1 MTTMRDEPIASS
13 LPPGLAGW
21 SMDTAFAITDDREP
35 GGVTTDKPL
44 LSGVIEGF
52 YGRAWTHRQRLE
64 MLDWIAGAGMNTF
77 VYGPKDDIKIRA
89 RWRET
94 YSAAEAAELQE
105 LVEAARARRLNFMV
119 AIAPCLDVVYSD
131 AGDLEALKRRLD
143 QLLGLGVTHFALLF
157 DDIPARMAAADEQSF
172 ESFAAAQV
180 YFANSAFEHLK
191 AQVEHP
197 VVLFCPTE
205 YCAAFA
211 GRDVPGSAYLKT
223 IGEGLDPEIGV
234 FWTGPDIVSRT
245 ITAESLREIGRVLR
259 RKPIIWENFHANDYD
274 IRRVMAGPLGG
285 RKAEIL
291 GLIDGLITNPN
302 NEFEANF
309 VPVHTT
315 GSFTRGVDV
324 EAAALAPALAAWRE
338 RFRLAFTAPVQTLG
352 IEELRLLVELNY
364 QPFRQGPEVEAL
376 LQTARRLL
384 SEPHPDVQA
393 AEWQAGHRAIVAL
406 RDRIRHLFD
415 RMTEL
420 ENRDLFY
427 AFHPYLWEAREEVTH
442 LVSYLDWLAE
452 GQPEGAEFPDGD
464 RIYNFY
470 RRGFGVAVQELLPRD
485 ASGIYRHFGA

>member
-1 MTTMRDEPIASS
+1 MRDDPIASS

-21 SMDTAFAITDDREP
+21 SMDTTFEAGNDREL
-35 GGVTTDKPL
+35 GSVVTTKPML
-44 LSGVIEGF
+44 TGVIEGF
-52 YGRAWTHRQRLE
+52 YGRAWTHAQRLE

-94 YSAAEAAELQE
+94 YNAAEAAELRE
-105 LVEAARARRLNFMV
+105 LVEAARARKLNFMV

-131 AGDLEALKRRLD
+131 ASDLEALKRRLD
-143 QLLGLGVTHFALLF
+143 QLLELGVKHFALLF
-157 DDIPARMAAADEQSF
+157 DDIPSTMAEADERAFDSF
-172 ESFAAAQV
+172 GAAQV
-180 YFANSAFEHLK
+180 YFTNSAFEHLK
-191 AQVEHP
+191 SRVEHP

-211 GRDVPGSAYLKT
+211 KRDVPGSGYLNT

-234 FWTGPDIVSRT
+234 FWTGPDIVSKS
-245 ITAESLREIGRVLR
+245 ISAESLREIGRVLR
-259 RKPIIWENFHANDYD
+259 RKPVIWENFHANDYD

-285 RKAEIL
+285 RKADIL

-309 VPVHTT
+309 VSVHTT
-315 GSFTRGVDV
+315 GAFARGVDV
-324 EAAALAPALAAWRE
+324 EAEALAAALTAWQK
-338 RFRLAFTAPVQTLG
+338 RFRLAFAGDKVLG
-352 IEELRLLVELNY
+352 LDDLQLLVELNY

-376 LQTARRLL
+376 LQTARRMLAQKR
-384 SEPHPDVQA
+384 PDVA
-393 AEWQAGHRAIVAL
+393 AADWQAGHWAITGL
-406 RDRIRHLFD
+406 RDRIRDLFH

-442 LVSYLDWLAE
+442 LVAYLDWLSENPA
-452 GQPEGAEFPDGD
+452 EGAEFPDKE

-470 RRGFGVAVQELLPRD
+470 RRGFAVAVQELLPRD
-485 ASGIYRHFGA
+485 ASGRYRHAG

>member
-1 MTTMRDEPIASS
+1 MPTMRDEPIASS

-21 SMDTAFAITDDREP
+21 SMDTAFAPWNDEEEGAVADE
-35 GGVTTDKPL
+35 KPL
-44 LSGVIEGF
+44 LTGVIEGF
-52 YGRAWTHRQRLE
+52 YGRAWTHAQRLE
-64 MLDWIAGAGMNTF
+64 MLHWIAGAGMNTF

-94 YSAAEAAELQE
+94 YDAAEAAALAELA
-105 LVEAARARRLNFMV
+105 EAARGRGLNFMV

-131 AGDLEALKRRLD
+131 PRDLAALTGRLD
-143 QLLGLGVTHFALLF
+143 QLLGLGVKHFALLF
-157 DDIPARMAAADEQSF
+157 DDIPAQMAAADAQAF
-172 ESFAAAQV
+172 DSFAAAQV

-191 AQVEHP
+191 ASVGDP

-211 GRDVPGSAYLKT
+211 GRDVPGSAYLNT

-234 FWTGPDIVSRT
+234 FWTGPDIVSET
-245 ITAESLREIGRVLR
+245 ISAESLREIGRVLR
-259 RKPIIWENFHANDYD
+259 RKPVIWENFHANDYD

-291 GLIDGLITNPN
+291 GLVDGLITNPN
-302 NEFEANF
+302 NEFEASF

-315 GSFTRGVDV
+315 GAFARGVDDEG
-324 EAAALAPALAAWRE
+324 EALQAALVAWQP
-338 RFRLAFTAPVQTLG
+338 RFRLAFKSSVETLS
-352 IEELRLLVELNY
+352 IKELRLLVELNY
-364 QPFRQGPEVEAL
+364 QPFRQGPEIEAL
-376 LQTARRLL
+376 LATARGLL
-384 SEPHPDVQA
+384 DEARPDVRS

-406 RDRIRHLFD
+406 RDRIRQLFE

-442 LVSYLDWLAE
+442 LVTYLDWLAE
-452 GQPEGAEFPDGD
+452 EPPPGASFPHRE

-485 ASGIYRHFGA
+485 AAGTYRHFGA

>member
-1 MTTMRDEPIASS
+1 MTIVRDEPIASS

-21 SMDTAFAITDDREP
+21 SMDTIFGKKDDREL
-35 GGVTTDKPL
+35 GSVMTSRPL
-44 LSGVIEGF
+44 LNGVIEGF
-52 YGRAWTHRQRLE
+52 YGRAWSHAQRLE
-64 MLDWIAGAGMNTF
+64 MLDWIAGAGMNSF

-94 YSAAEAAELQE
+94 YNAAEAAELQE
-105 LVEAARARRLNFMV
+105 LVDAARAHKLNFTV

-131 AGDLEALKRRLD
+131 ASDLEALKRRID
-143 QLLGLGVTHFALLF
+143 QLLGLGVRHFALLF
-157 DDIPARMAAADEQSF
+157 DDIPRTMTAADAQAF
-172 ESFAAAQV
+172 DSFAAAQV
-180 YFANSAFEHLK
+180 FFANSAFEHVK
-191 AQVEHP
+191 GQVEDAT
-197 VVLFCPTE
+197 VLFCPTE

-211 GRDVPGSAYLKT
+211 GHDVAGSDYLNT
-223 IGEGLDPEIGV
+223 IGEGLDPDIGV
-234 FWTGPDIVSRT
+234 FWTGPDIVSKT
-245 ITAESLREIGRVLR
+245 ISAESLREVGRVLR
-259 RKPIIWENFHANDYD
+259 RKPVIWENFHANDYD

-291 GLIDGLITNPN
+291 GLIDGIITNPN

-315 GSFTRGVDV
+315 GAFARGVEMED
-324 EAAALAPALAAWRE
+324 EALRAALQAWRK
-338 RFRLAFTAPVQTLG
+338 RFRLAFTDPAETLG
-352 IEELRLLVELNY
+352 VEEIRLLVELFY
-364 QPFRQGPEVEAL
+364 QPFREGPQVEAL

-384 SEPHPDVQA
+384 SEHRPDVTA
-393 AEWQAGHRAIVAL
+393 AEWQAGHRAIVGL
-406 RDRIRHLFD
+406 RDRIRALFE

-452 GQPEGAEFPDGD
+452 GQPEEAEFPDRE

-485 ASGIYRHFGA
+485 ARGRLHHGG

>member
-1 MTTMRDEPIASS
+1 MPMMRDEPIASS

-21 SMDTAFAITDDREP
+21 SMDTTFGREDDREL
-35 GGVTTDKPL
+35 GSVVTSKPL
-44 LSGVIEGF
+44 LTGVIEGF
-52 YGRAWTHRQRLE
+52 YGRAWTHGQRLE

-94 YSAAEAAELQE
+94 YNAAEAAELQE
-105 LVEAARARRLNFMV
+105 LVDAAQARKLNFMV

-131 AGDLEALKRRLD
+131 ASDLEALQRRLD
-143 QLLGLGVTHFALLF
+143 QLLDLGVRHVALLF
-157 DDIPARMAAADEQSF
+157 DDIPSTMAAADEQAF
-172 ESFAAAQV
+172 DSFAAAQV
-180 YFANSAFEHLK
+180 QFANAAFEHLK
-191 AQVEHP
+191 SRVEEA
-197 VVLFCPTE
+197 VMLFCPTE

-211 GRDVPGSAYLKT
+211 GHDVAGSAYLNT

-234 FWTGPDIVSRT
+234 FWTGPDIVSKC
-245 ITAESLREIGRVLR
+245 ISADSLREIGRVLR
-259 RKPIIWENFHANDYD
+259 RKPVIWENFHANDYD

-291 GLIDGLITNPN
+291 GLIDGLISNPN

-315 GSFTRGVDV
+315 GAFARGVDL
-324 EAAALAPALAAWRE
+324 EAEALDAALPAWQA
-338 RFRLAFTAPVQTLG
+338 RFKLAFRTPDETLDLD
-352 IEELRLLVELNY
+352 ELRLLVGLFY
-364 QPFRQGPEVEAL
+364 QPFRQGPEVAAL

-384 SEPHPDVQA
+384 SEHRPAVEA
-393 AEWQAGHRAIVAL
+393 AGWQAGHRAIVAL
-406 RDRIRHLFD
+406 RDRIRALFE

-427 AFHPYLWEAREEVTH
+427 AFQPYLWEAREEVTH

-452 GQPEGAEFPDGD
+452 GQPEAAEFPDRE

-470 RRGFGVAVQELLPRD
+470 RRGFTVAVQELLPRD
-485 ASGIYRHFGA
+485 ASGRYRHGA

>member
-1 MTTMRDEPIASS
+1 MRDDPIASS

-21 SMDTAFAITDDREP
+21 SMDTTFASRDEREL
-35 GGVTTDKPL
+35 GGVVTGKPL
-44 LSGVIEGF
+44 LTGVIEGF

-94 YSAAEAAELQE
+94 YNAAEAAELQE

-131 AGDLEALKRRLD
+131 ASDLEALKRRLD

-157 DDIPARMAAADEQSF
+157 DDIPSTMAAADERAF
-172 ESFAAAQV
+172 DSFAAAQV
-180 YFANSAFEHLK
+180 YFTNSAFEHLK

-211 GRDVPGSAYLKT
+211 KRDVPGSAYLNA

-234 FWTGPDIVSRT
+234 FWTGPDIVSRC
-245 ITAESLREIGRVLR
+245 ISAESLGEIGRVLR
-259 RKPIIWENFHANDYD
+259 RKPVIWENFHANDYD
-274 IRRVMAGPLGG
+274 IRRVMTGPLGG

-309 VPVHTT
+309 VPVYTT
-315 GSFTRGVDV
+315 GAFARGVDV
-324 EAAALAPALAAWRE
+324 EAEALAAALTAWQG
-338 RFRLAFTAPVQTLG
+338 RFRLAFAGENQVLG
-352 IEELRLLVELNY
+352 LDDLQLLVELNY
-364 QPFRQGPEVEAL
+364 QPFRQGPEIEAL
-376 LQTARRLL
+376 LQQARRLL
-384 SEPHPDVQA
+384 SEEHPDVGSN
-393 AEWQAGHRAIVAL
+393 EWRAGHRAIVGL
-406 RDRIRHLFD
+406 RDRIRRLFEA
-415 RMTEL
+415 MTEL

-442 LVSYLDWLAE
+442 LVAYLDWLAE
-452 GQPEGAEFPDGD
+452 LPAAGTEFPDRE

-470 RRGFGVAVQELLPRD
+470 RRGFSVAVQELLPRD
-485 ASGIYRHFGA
+485 ASGRYRHYS